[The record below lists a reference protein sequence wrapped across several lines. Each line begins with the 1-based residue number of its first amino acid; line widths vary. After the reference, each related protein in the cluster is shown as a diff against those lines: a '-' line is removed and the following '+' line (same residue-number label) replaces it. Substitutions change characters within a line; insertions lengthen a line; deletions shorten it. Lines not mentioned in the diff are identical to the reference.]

1 MHDRALGYT
10 TGAIADPGVTLRQRH
25 IITVNCMDQAAI
37 CGLIQ
42 TCLLVAGGTISPNAQ
57 AFYYAPT
64 TTSLN
69 PAFLGST
76 VAFYLAHTV
85 AIDVGGNGQASVP
98 KHAPVHANL
107 DPHREFIGNKKPTQH
122 AREPGIADIYRDT
135 AVFHMLHIGGLHGSV
150 MTPIQVCHVSRHSCG
165 YRAEHDIIMCVMIN
179 DRHHSNDDD
188 RHSSNDYGPPSY
200 HFYYAVSG
208 NHDPLDMTSAFH
220 NWHPRQKVEPPATA
234 SPCWQCCQ
242 QAAPWT
248 TSPTP
253 STSHRA
259 HSGCRCPRPTSRR
272 STLSGSK
279 LLGTRT

>member
-107 DPHREFIGNKKPTQH
+107 DPHREFIGNKKLTQH
-122 AREPGIADIYRDT
+122 AREPGTADIYRDT
-135 AVFHMLHIGGLHGSV
+135 AVLHMLRTGRLHGSI
-150 MTPIQVCHVSRHSCG
+150 MTPIQVRRVNRRSRG
-165 YRAEHDIIMCVMIN
+165 YRAEYNTILRIMNNGTTRIV
-179 DRHHSNDDD
+179 
-188 RHSSNDYGPPSY
+188 PP
-200 HFYYAVSG
+200 
-208 NHDPLDMTSAFH
+208 PLDRDAAVRHAHQLSGHFGIRRTMHLLLQTYWWTGIMKDVATEVNKCEVCNRTKAAF
-220 NWHPRQKVEPPATA
+220 NSTQPTLHPQ
-234 SPCWQCCQ
+234 
-242 QAAPWT
+242 
-248 TSPTP
+248 
-253 STSHRA
+253 
-259 HSGCRCPRPTSRR
+259 GCREY
-272 STLSGSK
+272 K
-279 LLGTRT
+279 